1 MMNNVVLTA
10 APMEAIIG
18 KKIASQLGI
27 DFTPFHITTFPS
39 GEFCIDAGEMLT
51 GKTVILLHHTPFP
64 INHLVVQLMLAMNA
78 IRQRKPDRLIL
89 LMPYFPYSR
98 QDRWR
103 NKGRAIGAEAMA
115 QLIQI
120 SKPDDLL
127 VMDLHSTKIIDYF
140 DIPVTHL
147 MANPLFAQDIATR
160 FSLNDVCL
168 VSPDA
173 GGKERIQAI
182 AQILAVPHMHF
193 VKKRLSADDM
203 LVEPTSPMIEKKI
216 YIFIDD
222 IIDTGK
228 TLLNAAEICPPTS
241 QIHIYATHGLL
252 SQHSSFIKL
261 NNQFK
266 SITVTDTL
274 QQPNIA
280 PKVRVLSCWE
290 PFLEAIKGVCAI

>member
-1 MMNNVVLTA
+1 MNNVVLTA
-10 APMEAIIG
+10 APMEAVTG
-18 KKIASQLGI
+18 KKISSQLGV

-39 GEFCIDAGEMLT
+39 GEFCIDAGEILT
-51 GKTVILLHHTPFP
+51 GKTVILLHHIPFP
-64 INHLVVQLMLAMNA
+64 VNHLIVQLMLAMNA

-103 NKGRAIGAEAMA
+103 NEGRAIGAEAMA

-120 SKPDDLL
+120 ASPDSLL
-127 VMDLHSTKIIDYF
+127 VMDLHSSKIIDYF

-147 MANPLFAQDIATR
+147 TANSLFAKDIATR

-173 GGKERIQAI
+173 GGKERVQEI
-182 AQILAVPHMHF
+182 AQMLNVPHMHF

-203 LVEPTSPMIEKKI
+203 VVEPTSPMIEKKI

-228 TLLNAAEICPPTS
+228 TLLNAAEACPLLS
-241 QIHIYATHGLL
+241 QMHIYATHGLL
-252 SQHSSFIKL
+252 SQHTSSVKL
-261 NNQFK
+261 KDRFK

-280 PKVRVLSCWE
+280 PQVSVISCWQ
-290 PFLEAIKGVCAI
+290 PFIEAIKGICT